1 MLWTTMIFIQTDYS
15 FTLLKEHGFLLISGI
30 VQETIK
36 GDCSHCQR
44 PHVVPVD
51 PDSGQSEKIWEY

>member
-15 FTLLKEHGFLLISGI
+15 FALLKEHGFLLISGI

-51 PDSGQSEKIWEY
+51 PDSGRSEKIWEY

>member
-1 MLWTTMIFIQTDYS
+1 MLWTTMIIIQTDCCL
-15 FTLLKEHGFLLISGI
+15 FLLKEHGFLLISVI

-36 GDCSHCQR
+36 GSHCQR

-51 PDSGQSEKIWEY
+51 PDSCQSEKI